1 MVEQVKQPEPKPKQ
15 MTKDDV
21 LRMFYLILDQ
31 NKVTEDNKM
40 SVNVKALQTIPKSK
54 ICGEIEDGV
63 LSIWLSQTRQQKRKK
78 ERSKEL
84 MLPDRKLILPNRKD
98 VYHGKEE

>member
-1 MVEQVKQPEPKPKQ
+1 MVTKTEEKKQAPRQ

-31 NKVTEDNKM
+31 NNCTEDNKM
-40 SVNVKALQTIPKSK
+40 SVNVKAFKTIPKSK
-54 ICGEIEDGV
+54 ICGEMKDGV

-78 ERSKEL
+78 ERSEKL
-84 MLPDRKLILPNRKD
+84 MLPGSKLILPNRKE
-98 VYHGKEE
+98 VYRGKD

>member
-1 MVEQVKQPEPKPKQ
+1 MVTKPEQPKTKHVK

-31 NKVTEDNKM
+31 NKVTEDNPM
-40 SVNVKALQTIPKSK
+40 SVNVKAFKTIPKSK

-63 LSIWLSQTRQQKRKK
+63 MSIWLSQTRQQKRKK
-78 ERSKEL
+78 ERGEKL
-84 MLPDRKLILPNRKD
+84 MLLVSKLILPNRKK
-98 VYHGKEE
+98 VYSGK

>member
-1 MVEQVKQPEPKPKQ
+1 MVDQVKQPDPKPET

-31 NKVTEDNKM
+31 NGVDEDNPM
-40 SVNVKALQTIPKSK
+40 SVNVKAFKTIPKSK

-78 ERSKEL
+78 ERSEKL
-84 MLPDRKLILPNRKD
+84 MLPVSKLILPKAKE
-98 VYHGKEE
+98 VYHGKD

>member
-1 MVEQVKQPEPKPKQ
+1 MVDQVKQPEPKPKQ

-31 NKVTEDNKM
+31 NGVDEDNKM
-40 SVNVKALQTIPKSK
+40 SVNVKAFKTIPKSK

-63 LSIWLSQTRQQKRKK
+63 ISIWLSQTRQQKRKK
-78 ERSKEL
+78 ERGEKKL
-84 MLPDRKLILPNRKD
+84 MLPVSKLILPKVRK
-98 VYHGKEE
+98 VYHGK

>member
-1 MVEQVKQPEPKPKQ
+1 MVGQPEEKKPVPKK

-31 NKVTEDNKM
+31 NNVTEDNKM
-40 SVNVKALQTIPKSK
+40 SVNIKAFKTIPKSK

-63 LSIWLSQTRQQKRKK
+63 ISIWLSQTRQQKRKK
-78 ERSKEL
+78 ERSEKL
-84 MLPDRKLILPNRKD
+84 MLPVSKLILPNRKE
-98 VYHGKEE
+98 VYRGKER